1 MSLFWLFGLCLYVW
15 LFGVYE
21 NSYAFF
27 HKIGLFTLLM
37 RYEREYSYFCVVS
50 SVLGIYEISYAISHK
65 IRVVRVVLRNGMG
78 VCRQS
83 GFVGGVGSVGVWVRG
98 WRGLNFGVSGVSP

>member
-21 NSYAFF
+21 NSYALF

-37 RYEREYSYFCVVS
+37 RYEREYSYFCLVS
-50 SVLGIYEISYAISHK
+50 SVLGIYEISYSISHK
-65 IRVVRVVLRNGMG
+65 IRVVRVVLRNSMG

-83 GFVGGVGSVGVWVRG
+83 GFVGGVGSVGVRVRG

>member
-37 RYEREYSYFCVVS
+37 RYEREYSYFCVIS
-50 SVLGIYEISYAISHK
+50 GVLGIYKISYAISHK
-65 IRVVRVVLRNGMG
+65 IRVVRVVLLNSMG
-78 VCRQS
+78 VWAE
-83 GFVGGVGSVGVWVRG
+83 WVRG
-98 WRGLNFGVSGVSP
+98 WRGFKFGVSGVSP